1 MDPVRQIQVHCFECR
16 IVCRSRLPIALCR
29 VALGFKGF
37 IEIPGSPPVQDV
49 WSLFKS
55 LYSLWTLCLNK
66 TYRWKPVRLQSKSI
80 CNQNVIGHKYGE

>member
-1 MDPVRQIQVHCFECR
+1 MLRVLHRVQE
-16 IVCRSRLPIALCR
+16 PIADCPP
-29 VALGFKGF
+29 ALGFKEF